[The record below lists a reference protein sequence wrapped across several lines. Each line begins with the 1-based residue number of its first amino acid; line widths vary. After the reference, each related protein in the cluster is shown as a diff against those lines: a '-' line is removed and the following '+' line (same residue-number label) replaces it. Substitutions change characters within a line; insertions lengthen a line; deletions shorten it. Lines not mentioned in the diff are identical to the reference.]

1 MRESEHAVS
10 RITLTAVVTMLALML
25 AFTAYGPQRSQA
37 QTSTASEEVSGTLL
51 VRFGD
56 PPPGSDAGT
65 RTDSVLAADRG
76 GDETELVLDRGDTA
90 SLGGPLALDDEKV
103 RVEGEALSGDRLR
116 VEGARPN
123 VTVPCR
129 FGLRRSRRGLLSRRD
144 LLDHRRS
151 GQRRPEG
158 QGRKVHGGGG

>member
-1 MRESEHAVS
+1 MS
-10 RITLTAVVTMLALML
+10 RITVTAVVTMLALML
-25 AFTAYGPQRSQA
+25 AFAAYGPQRSQA
-37 QTSTASEEVSGTLL
+37 QTSTAPEEFSGTLL

-65 RTDSVLAADRG
+65 RTDSVLADRG
-76 GDETELVLDRGDTA
+76 GDETELVLDRGDKA

-103 RVEGEALSGDRLR
+103 RVKGEPLSGDRLR
-116 VEGARPN
+116 VEGVRPN
-123 VTVPCR
+123 VTVLCR